1 MKNLIYLISI
11 MFALVLMN
19 TSCTKPTDDTP
30 IPVAI
35 TVDKLV
41 GNWRF
46 TSLTGT
52 DGVARTDSAYLF
64 AHYAQK
70 GKINL
75 TIRLKSGVITNCQ
88 VLFDYLNQVDS
99 KDAYFDSYFDAT
111 NNTLSFPGTSL
122 FSYIVTFEENTLVL
136 MDSHNLSNTTITYRL
151 HK

>member
-1 MKNLIYLISI
+1 
-11 MFALVLMN
+11 MFVMVLMT
-19 TSCTKPTDDTP
+19 TSCEKDPANDTP

-41 GNWRF
+41 GTWKF

-52 DGVARTDSAYLF
+52 DGIARTMPTDSAYLF
-64 AHYAQK
+64 QRYAQK

-75 TIRLKSGVITNCQ
+75 TVKLSNGVTTNCK

-99 KDAYFDSYFDAT
+99 KDAWIDSYFDAT

-122 FSYIVTFEENTLVL
+122 FTYIVTFEGSSLVL
-136 MDSHNLSNTTITYRL
+136 MDSHNLSNTTVTYRL